1 MEWTDAL
8 STGNALLDEH
18 HREIFRWIAELES
31 AATENRTL
39 FGVYVIT
46 RLNRYVREHFKVEE
60 ALMRQAGY
68 PKLAE
73 HIAEHEAFRHRIGEM
88 HVHSIAREIPKETV
102 DYLNGWLTNHIARTD
117 MEYVPFLAKLGN
129 DR

>member
-31 AATENRTL
+31 AAAENRTL

-102 DYLNGWLTNHIARTD
+102 DYLNGWLKNHIARTD
-117 MEYVPFLAKLGN
+117 MEYVPFLAKPGN